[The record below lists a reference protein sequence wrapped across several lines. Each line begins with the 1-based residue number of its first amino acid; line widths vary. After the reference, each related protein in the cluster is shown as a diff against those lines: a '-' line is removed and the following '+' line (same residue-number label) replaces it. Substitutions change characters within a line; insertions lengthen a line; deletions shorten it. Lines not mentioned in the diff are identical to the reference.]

1 MQGTNTPAVG
11 IDFGT
16 TNSSV
21 ALAAADG
28 SVRFAQFAAPG
39 GLTASSRSLLYLQR
53 QSTRPGK
60 PVRVWSGPEAIARHL
75 EHDPF
80 DDDVQGRL
88 IQSLK
93 SYLAARSFTGTEI
106 FGRHY
111 RMEDLLAKML
121 GDLRVRA
128 SEAFGIE
135 VTRAVAGRPVWFVNA
150 DTEDDNAFAEERL
163 RAAFLQAGWTDVQ
176 FALEPVGAAHSYAA
190 RLAGN
195 AAAEDTAAQR
205 AGNGDL
211 LLVGDFGGGTTDF
224 TLVRMGAAGERHT
237 VLRSTGVG
245 LAGDAFDA
253 RIVRYAVAPAFG
265 FGSVERALPGVPDKR
280 IPALPAWI
288 YTSLERWHLL
298 SFLQT
303 RQTMELLRTAEM
315 RAAEPEKIAALR
327 TLVQRDL
334 GYRLHGAVQ
343 RAKVELSRSDSTEFV
358 FREEGLDVRV
368 QITRG
373 EFEEWIAPEL
383 GRIQASLDA
392 LLQEAGATAG
402 DVGHVFLTGGTS
414 LVPAV
419 RRVFTA
425 GFPGARM
432 EQGEVFTSVAHGL
445 AQLAR
450 AELG

>member
-1 MQGTNTPAVG
+1 MQGKNTPAVG

-28 SVRFAQFAAPG
+28 TVQFAQFAAPG

-53 QSTRPGK
+53 ESTRPGK
-60 PVRVWSGPEAIARHL
+60 PVRVWSGPDAIARHL

-93 SYLAARSFTGTEI
+93 SYIAARSFTGTEI

-121 GDLRVRA
+121 TDLRVRA
-128 SEAFGIE
+128 SEAFGME

-150 DTEDDNAFAEERL
+150 DTEDDNAFAEQRL
-163 RAAFLQAGWTDVQ
+163 RAAFLQAGWTDVR

-190 RLAGN
+190 GLAGEEASSAS
-195 AAAEDTAAQR
+195 AAHKASR
-205 AGNGDL
+205 GDL

-224 TLVRMGAAGERHT
+224 SLVRLGGVGEPHT

-315 RAAEPEKIAALR
+315 RAQEPEKIAALR

-343 RAKVELSRSDSTEFV
+343 RAKIELSHSDRTELV
-358 FREEGLDVRV
+358 FREEGLALRV
-368 QITRG
+368 EMSRA
-373 EFEEWIAPEL
+373 EFEGWIAPEL
-383 GRIQASLDA
+383 GRIQASLDS
-392 LLQEAGATAG
+392 LLQEAGVKAA
-402 DVGHVFLTGGTS
+402 DVRHVFLTGGTS

-425 GFPGARM
+425 GFPGVRM

-450 AELG
+450 MAFA

>member
-1 MQGTNTPAVG
+1 MQDENTPAVG

-21 ALAAADG
+21 ALAGADG
-28 SVRFAQFAAPG
+28 AVRFAQFAAPG

-53 QSTRPGK
+53 QNTRPGK

-93 SYLAARSFTGTEI
+93 SYIAARTFNGTEI

-111 RMEDLLAKML
+111 RVEDLLAKML
-121 GDLRVRA
+121 TDLRVRA
-128 SEAFGIE
+128 SEAFGTE

-150 DTEDDNAFAEERL
+150 DTEADNAFAEERL
-163 RAAFLQAGWTDVQ
+163 RAAFLQAGWTDVS

-190 RLAGN
+190 GLSGN
-195 AAAEDTAAQR
+195 AAA
-205 AGNGDL
+205 GDL

-224 TLVRMGAAGERHT
+224 SLVRIGGAGKPHT

-265 FGSVERALPGVPDKR
+265 FGSVERAQPGVPDKR
-280 IPALPAWI
+280 IPALPAWM

-315 RAAEPEKIAALR
+315 RAAEPKKIAALR

-343 RAKVELSRSDSTEFV
+343 RAKIALSHEQRTELV
-358 FREEGLDVRV
+358 FREEGLNVHV
-368 QITRG
+368 EITRA
-373 EFEEWIAPEL
+373 ELEDWIAPEL
-383 GRIQASLDA
+383 GRIQVSLDA
-392 LLQEAGATAG
+392 LLAEAGVEASA
-402 DVGHVFLTGGTS
+402 VRHVFLTGGTS

-445 AQLAR
+445 AHLAAASFR
-450 AELG
+450 